1 MFNTIITSTGT
12 HHHAVHRF
20 PRADIQLVLCLP
32 GRKRLRGTGRTD
44 GLPQLRGRP
53 VVGRDHG
60 DHDWLRRHGAAD
72 VDGQNCGV
80 VLQRVCDLV
89 LCTSSGKR
97 AAMLGSIDFNVL
109 M

>member
-1 MFNTIITSTGT
+1 MPSGT

-20 PRADIQLVLCLP
+20 PRADIQLVLRLP
-32 GRKRLRGTGRTD
+32 GREGLRGTGRSD

-53 VVGRDHG
+53 VVGRDHS
-60 DHDWLRRHGAAD
+60 DNDWLRRHSAAD

-80 VLQRVCDLV
+80 VLQRVCHFV

-97 AAMLGSIDFNVL
+97 AAMLAQIDCNLL
-109 M
+109 MWFRN